1 INEGVLLAPSFFP
14 DTLFRFLNKVS
25 VCGVGVSLVELDN
38 DEADCICKLC
48 EPLVEFGNGGA
59 GGICELCEPPVE
71 FGNGGAGGICELC
84 GPPVEFGNDED
95 DGLPG
100 ACVLTFRTES
110 NKREILCVGVVV
122 F

>member
-1 INEGVLLAPSFFP
+1 MAPSFFP

-59 GGICELCEPPVE
+59 GGICELC
-71 FGNGGAGGICELC
+71 